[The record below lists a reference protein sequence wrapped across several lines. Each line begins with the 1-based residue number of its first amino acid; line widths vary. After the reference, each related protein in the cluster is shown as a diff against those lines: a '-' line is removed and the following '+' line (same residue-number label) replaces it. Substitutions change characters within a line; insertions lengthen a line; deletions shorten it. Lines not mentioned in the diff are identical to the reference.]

1 MLLPPLAYKFVVF
14 VNFRSLLARSSS
26 RLLVL
31 EFMFLGLRMDSV
43 VRNASPNLYSL
54 IDFNILSYGEVLSF
68 ITPELKIILRKLEK
82 LLKKKESL
90 IIGAKFIITR
100 GR

>member
-1 MLLPPLAYKFVVF
+1 
-14 VNFRSLLARSSS
+14 
-26 RLLVL
+26 
-31 EFMFLGLRMDSV
+31 MDSV
-43 VRNASPNLYSL
+43 VRNTSPNVYSL

-90 IIGAKFIITR
+90 IIGAKFIKTCLKEGLLPKFTEININVLLRPGFNPRPMARSTISR
-100 GR
+100 L